1 MFMTWR
7 VPRGASKNGGKK
19 ISDADLDR
27 AIRNQ
32 FQSTYGK
39 RYEFLSAVSQS
50 ESEYG
55 EFKIHFSFAG
65 MPQGFNPNPAFKTK
79 DASLIKTKN
88 TEIRENFDNERSIG
102 GIEEPIRGKSMRHDS
117 FIMTH

>member
-7 VPRGASKNGGKK
+7 VPRGLSKNGGKE

-39 RYEFLSAVSQS
+39 RLVPSTNQNLSQRQL
-50 ESEYG
+50 YG
-55 EFKIHFSFAG
+55 NRFKTKLFSFAG
-65 MPQGFNPNPAFKTK
+65 MPQGFNPNPAFKSKDTK
-79 DASLIKTKN
+79 LIKTKN

-102 GIEEPIRGKSMRHDS
+102 GIEEPIRGRSR
-117 FIMTH
+117 

>member
-1 MFMTWR
+1 
-7 VPRGASKNGGKK
+7 
-19 ISDADLDR
+19 
-27 AIRNQ
+27 
-32 FQSTYGK
+32 
-39 RYEFLSAVSQS
+39 
-50 ESEYG
+50 
-55 EFKIHFSFAG
+55 

-102 GIEEPIRGKSMRHDS
+102 GIEEPIRGNSQLYDS